1 MKNKD
6 KILDEIIK
14 SNKYNKINEDVINR
28 VIDSEIPK
36 YKNDKLIIKEVKNR
50 LHQIHGIYLDVSS
63 NKKAKLLLEENKND
77 EVLKLHMST
86 LERLGFYEEFY
97 EKIFCVTGI
106 PGSILDLACGYNPFS
121 IEYMKLNR
129 GFNYYAY
136 DINEE
141 TNELI
146 NLFFDNNNYNG
157 ISKTLDLTVSV
168 PEENVDIAFLFKFI
182 PLVEQ
187 QNKSFSEELLKKIK
201 AKYIVISFPT
211 KSVTGRNVGMID
223 NYKKLFSSIIQ
234 NDFVVVEEILFS
246 NELVFIIKKNGGK
259 CGKR

>member
-28 VIDSEIPK
+28 VIDSEISK
-36 YKNDKLIIKEVKNR
+36 YKNDKLIIKEVKNK

-63 NKKAKLLLEENKND
+63 NKKVKLLLEENKSN

-97 EKIFCVTGI
+97 ESIFKITGI
-106 PGSILDLACGYNPFS
+106 PDSILDLACGYNPFS
-121 IEYMKLNR
+121 IKYMNLNK

-146 NLFFDNNNYNG
+146 NLFFKENNYSG
-157 ISKTLDLTVSV
+157 ISKTLDLTISI
-168 PEENVDIAFLFKFI
+168 PNEKVDIAFLFKFI

-187 QNKSFSEELLKKIK
+187 QNKNFSEELLNKIN
-201 AKYIVISFPT
+201 AEYIVISFPT
-211 KSVTGRNVGMID
+211 KSVTGRNVGMVD
-223 NYKKLFSSIIQ
+223 NYKKLFNSIIK
-234 NDFVVVEEILFS
+234 NNFIIVEELLFS
-246 NELVFIIKKNGGK
+246 NELVFIIKKN
-259 CGKR
+259 RR